1 MGPAQAIMNSCSRV
15 LLFATCAVVCGCSGY
30 GTSEHFEVVNDGTLV
45 RYQIHDWYEEETTGP
60 SVGVYRPPVYGFE
73 QSGQTYAIYPV
84 FIRHGVR
91 TVGPPIAPVW
101 PVPQEQGHS
110 MVLSVRHCNGG
121 HDAVTPAAVRLD
133 VESTPEVRLEK
144 TASDTVGTVF
154 SARLPVSE
162 SLERFVLAPVS
173 SDGSSRRVTFARRRD
188 RIYSPVFSFNAPEP
202 KPLFRRYPE

>member
-110 MVLSVRHCNGG
+110 MVLSVRHRNGG
-121 HDAVTPAAVRLD
+121 TTPSHQRRSGWTLSPRQKCAWRRLHQ
-133 VESTPEVRLEK
+133 TLL
-144 TASDTVGTVF
+144 
-154 SARLPVSE
+154 ARSSRPGFRSPN
-162 SLERFVLAPVS
+162 RS
-173 SDGSSRRVTFARRRD
+173 SDSCLRRCRPTEARD
-188 RIYSPVFSFNAPEP
+188 A
-202 KPLFRRYPE
+202 